1 MGEKEYAKIIAKNL
15 RNWMLKRDVTQADL
29 CRDLDLSKTT
39 VSSWMNGVR
48 TPRMSKIDML
58 CDYLG
63 CSRADL
69 MEPTREEYYLNH
81 ETARLAQEMFDDPD
95 VKAFFHMKRTMD
107 PDVFSSHF
115 RFMKEAYRREHPED
129 DTGC

>member
-1 MGEKEYAKIIAKNL
+1 MSTWKKRRGGISTKNAAKIANYFGVSVDYLMGET
-15 RNWMLKRDVTQADL
+15 DDP
-29 CRDLDLSKTT
+29 
-39 VSSWMNGVR
+39 
-48 TPRMSKIDML
+48 TPQD
-58 CDYLG
+58 DYYIHG
-63 CSRADL
+63 
-69 MEPTREEYYLNH
+69 
-81 ETARLAQEMFDDPD
+81 ETAKLAQEMYDDPD